1 MRVLPTN
8 NEGNGFHGQVWLAV
22 REYGVLTKKPG
33 KGYDDDGEEQITA
46 IWNAVSAVV
55 AKHVAI
61 KTPEVVR
68 AWLDSKSGRLFYDEM
83 TSNGLRVGSSENR
96 LKVTPA
102 QFAAAAEKTIQST
115 KWLRKELQDK
125 ALLMRISE
133 GVLADGGLLAEDFG
147 DIPFHANPGDFL
159 VKKGDN
165 FATNDLYAKIGKHI
179 ERVLFSKAFNR
190 HYRTEVLALLR
201 KDKAL
206 LQQIR
211 AEGFTLSEAHMRN
224 EITTAVFETEETDDL
239 PFTGEM
245 VVESLGEPDVVL
257 DESDLFEDVVIEAL
271 EDAIAEAVSANPNAH
286 VQAVREIDEA
296 LQEGNYEIAVEL
308 GTALLQKCGVDE
320 AQIDEFKKGFKVSG
334 SQRAKM
340 MRMRKKPKTGSA
352 LMALRARRR
361 AARKSSSL

>member
-8 NEGNGFHGQVWLAV
+8 NEGYGFSGEVSFFISTYTDGNGFTEKDAWDAAFKLIASIIAPLKFGPEKVVKLLDSGFGRHFFDTV
-22 REYGVLTKKPG
+22 RENLPETDPDGRKKVTVTTK
-33 KGYDDDGEEQITA
+33 QIRDA
-46 IWNAVSAVV
+46 V
-55 AKHVAI
+55 AKAVKEPHIMRTLQSA
-61 KTPEVVR
+61 KQLARYES
-68 AWLDSKSGRLFYDEM
+68 LSSG
-83 TSNGLRVGSSENR
+83 GCG
-96 LKVTPA
+96 
-102 QFAAAAEKTIQST
+102 
-115 KWLRKELQDK
+115 
-125 ALLMRISE
+125 
-133 GVLADGGLLAEDFG
+133 LAEDFG

-165 FATNDLYAKIGKHI
+165 FASNDLYAKIGKHI
-179 ERVLFSKAFNR
+179 KNALFSKAFNQ

-271 EDAIAEAVSANPNAH
+271 EDAIAEAVSADPNAH